1 MSSDLAALPR
11 LTRDLTE
18 PEPIPEAGIARANEL
33 MRSGRLFRYGE
44 MGTDQL
50 DVSLLEQEFAGF
62 VGRRFCVAVN
72 SGGGALFLALKVL
85 GVEPGEPVLVNGFT
99 LAPVPGAI
107 VHAGARP
114 VIVEIGPDYVIDL
127 DDLRAKARSS
137 GARVLMLSHMRG
149 HVTDMDAM
157 ADVCRELGL
166 RLVEDCA
173 HSLCASWRGKTIG
186 TFGEA
191 AAFSAQTYKHLNAGE
206 GGFLVLDDPD
216 MAARAIVHS
225 GSYMLHAQHL
235 SSPGAEVLARHAET
249 TPNFSMRMTA
259 LAAALLRPQLQELP
273 RRAARWNAIHD
284 RIAAGLARSQAVRL
298 PVRHADE
305 RYSATSVQFSLL
317 GFEAAEIGAFLAR
330 TKARGVP
337 IKWFGAES
345 QVGFTSAPRHWRY
358 AGEQGGLT
366 QTHQVLAGLFDIRT
380 PVSMTDD
387 ECDLAAEIVREAIQ
401 SVISDRTGT
410 GQAREA
416 TARHKL
422 AG

>member
-1 MSSDLAALPR
+1 MSSDIPSLPR

-44 MGTDQL
+44 MGADQL
-50 DVSLLEQEFAGF
+50 DVSLLEQEFASF
-62 VGRRFCVAVN
+62 VGRRFCVGVN

-85 GVEPGEPVLVNGFT
+85 GVQPGEPVLINGFT

-107 VHAGARP
+107 VHAGAKP
-114 VIVEIGPDYVIDL
+114 VIVEIGLDYVIDL

-149 HVTDMDAM
+149 HVADMDAVVD
-157 ADVCRELGL
+157 ACRELGL

-173 HSLCASWRGKTIG
+173 HSLCARWRGKTIG
-186 TFGEA
+186 TFGDA

-235 SSPGAEVLARHAET
+235 SSPGVDVLARHAET

-298 PVRHADE
+298 PIRHPDE

-317 GFEAAEIGAFLAR
+317 GFEAAEIAAFLAR

-337 IKWFGAES
+337 IKWFGADS

-358 AGEQGGLT
+358 AGEQGDLT

-416 TARHKL
+416 TARQRM

>member
-1 MSSDLAALPR
+1 MSSDIASLPR

-44 MGTDQL
+44 MGADQL
-50 DVSLLEQEFAGF
+50 DVSMLEQEFAGF
-62 VGRRFCVAVN
+62 VGRRYCVAVN
-72 SGGGALFLALKVL
+72 SGGGALFLALTLLDVR
-85 GVEPGEPVLVNGFT
+85 PGDPVLVNGFT

-127 DDLRAKARSS
+127 DDLKAKAKAT
-137 GARVLMLSHMRG
+137 GTRVLMLSHMRG
-149 HVTDMDAM
+149 HVADMDAVV
-157 ADVCRELGL
+157 AICSELGL
-166 RLVEDCA
+166 RLIEDCA

-191 AAFSAQTYKHLNAGE
+191 AGFSAQTYKHLNAGE

-216 MAARAIVHS
+216 MAARAILHS
-225 GSYMLHAQHL
+225 GSYMLHDQHL
-235 SSPGAEVLARHAET
+235 SSPGADVLARHAGT

-259 LAAALLRPQLQELP
+259 LAAALLRPQLHELP

-298 PVRHADE
+298 PFRRDDE
-305 RYSATSVQFSLL
+305 RYSATSVQFSLV
-317 GFEAAEIGAFLAR
+317 GFDTAEIAAFLAR
-330 TKARGVP
+330 TRARGLP
-337 IKWFGAES
+337 IKWFGADA
-345 QVGFTSAPRHWRY
+345 QTGFTSAPRHWAY
-358 AGEQGGLT
+358 AGEQGELAE
-366 QTHQVLAGLFDIRT
+366 THAVLAGLCDIRT
-380 PVSMTDD
+380 PVSMTDG

-401 SVISDRTGT
+401 SVISARTGT
-410 GQAREA
+410 GETGAADARQS
-416 TARHKL
+416 L
-422 AG
+422 AS